1 MPFSNSEQ
9 ISPIL
14 SEIKQLQPRTIL
26 DVGCGLGLYGFLCRI
41 YLDLY
46 DDVNFYD
53 KLKDE
58 EKKRWT
64 VTIDAIEGFEDYVR
78 FIPRWAYD
86 DIMVGNARDILPIV
100 ESKKYDLVLSLA
112 ILEHLTKEEGLI
124 FLKELKRVG
133 RKIIVTVPK
142 EWREQTVPDNP
153 FETHK
158 SHWTDNDL
166 REWGFNK
173 FLPHW
178 GAWIA
183 LYDPDRKGV
192 VQIEEAERASN
203 HIECRMD
210 EIERSIKILKN
221 KLNVMINLQNSTID
235 RLSFSL
241 RIKSLMNRL
250 KSFFP
255 GRN

>member
-9 ISPIL
+9 ISPII

-86 DIMVGNARDILPIV
+86 DIMVGNAPDILPGV

-183 LYDPDRKGV
+183 LYDPDREGV
-192 VQIEEAERASN
+192 VQLEEAERSST

-210 EIERSIKILKN
+210 EIERSIKILED
-221 KLNVMINLQNSTID
+221 KLNVMLNLQNSTID

-241 RIKSLMNRL
+241 RIKSLINRVKRFL
-250 KSFFP
+250 P